1 MEWFYILLISVVVL
15 LAVIK
20 SWGMCLKNGWLA
32 YKNRRNQ
39 LKMLGNV
46 VSTATGNPSKL
57 KLIYITCSVI
67 FKAIWITF
75 MNKLHKNVKKIGRNL
90 FEVKYCLNGRQVIF
104 VIEVKRGPSS
114 ILQVIDENEEDITDK
129 VDSYLNY
136 NDIIIKKMSPVDLG
150 YENLTINMSN
160 GDVKTFD
167 QEEKIILE

>member
-1 MEWFYILLISVVVL
+1 MCILTP
-15 LAVIK
+15 A
-20 SWGMCLKNGWLA
+20 
-32 YKNRRNQ
+32 
-39 LKMLGNV
+39 
-46 VSTATGNPSKL
+46 P
-57 KLIYITCSVI
+57 
-67 FKAIWITF
+67 
-75 MNKLHKNVKKIGRNL
+75 
-90 FEVKYCLNGRQVIF
+90 IF

-167 QEEKIILE
+167 QEEKIVF